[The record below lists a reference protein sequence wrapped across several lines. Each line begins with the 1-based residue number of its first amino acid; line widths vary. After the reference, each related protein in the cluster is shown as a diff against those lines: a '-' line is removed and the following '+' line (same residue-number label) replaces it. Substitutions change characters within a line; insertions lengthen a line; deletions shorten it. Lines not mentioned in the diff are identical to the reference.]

1 MKIANIVSQTDI
13 QINQDFNVVKSM
25 DEIIHGLPT
34 LIIGFD
40 YVNKHYP
47 DFDILSFTIEP
58 NIYWTFRKNEK
69 RDKYEHDLSLFIT
82 KVYCDLVQE
91 ISYIFVDPI
100 HYNKKTL
107 HKIIKK
113 IKTLDKI
120 ISYINNDMIY
130 IYSDKLIFGVD
141 LNLLEF
147 IGFKKD
153 SIKAK
158 IKQISSV
165 FLDDSRILIE
175 YKNIVEELD
184 NQVKYIPYLY
194 SIKDEQDNTNS
205 FIHIS
210 RENRLVP

>member
-40 YVNKHYP
+40 YVNKNYP
-47 DFDILSFTIEP
+47 DFDILSFTIER
-58 NIYWTFRKNEK
+58 NLYWTFRKNEK

-91 ISYIFVDPI
+91 ISYIFIDPI

-113 IKTLDKI
+113 IKTLKNI
-120 ISYINNDMIY
+120 ISYVNNEMIY
-130 IYSDKLIFGVD
+130 VYSDKLIFGVD
-141 LNLLEF
+141 LNLLGY

-153 SIKAK
+153 MVKNK
-158 IKQISSV
+158 IKHLSSV
-165 FLDDSRILIE
+165 FLEDSRILIE

-194 SIKDEQDNTNS
+194 SIKNEQDNTNS